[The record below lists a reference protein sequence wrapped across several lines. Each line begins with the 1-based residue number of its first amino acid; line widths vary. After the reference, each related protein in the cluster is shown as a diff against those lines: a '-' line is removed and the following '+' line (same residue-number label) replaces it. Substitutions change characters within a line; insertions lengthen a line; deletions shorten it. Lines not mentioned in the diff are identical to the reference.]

1 MGQLRGLT
9 LAAVLFIES
18 VAALAQTPA
27 LTKYGPEE
35 MLAESSKL
43 ADLTFP
49 ETAVELGLFSKFNNV
64 LFRPSGGTSEQRY
77 PAVVLLH
84 RCGPFRDQ
92 EVRYWVE
99 GALSKGYVVLPVDSL
114 RGNATN
120 CIFPLKVESGRRIK
134 DAFDALRHLAGLP
147 FVDSARVYV
156 IGFSQGSFIATLAS
170 SAQVASA
177 FGVPPTKKF
186 AAAAGLY
193 GHCQYPAGSIRGVSY
208 QIDIL
213 RPDVDRPLLLLM
225 AELDNE
231 TPPASCDEPVKQLK
245 AKGVPIEAHIY
256 PKTTHCWDCMLSDGL
271 VRTDFR
277 GVQIAY
283 RYDKAITDDSSRRI
297 FDFFSR

>member
-1 MGQLRGLT
+1 MNRLRRLT
-9 LAAVLFIES
+9 LAAALVIES
-18 VAALAQTPA
+18 GAALAQSPA
-27 LTKYGPEE
+27 LTKYGPAE
-35 MLAESSKL
+35 MLAESSNL

-49 ETAVELGLFSKFNNV
+49 KTAVELGMFSKFNNI
-64 LFRPSGGTSEQRY
+64 LFRPSRGTSGQRY

-84 RCGPFRDQ
+84 RCGPFQDQ

-99 GALSKGYVVLPVDSL
+99 AALAKGYVVLPVDSL
-114 RGNATN
+114 RGNANN
-120 CIFPLKVESGRRIK
+120 CTFPLQVESGRRIK
-134 DAFDALRHLAGLP
+134 DAFDAHHHLAGLP

-156 IGFSQGSFIATLAS
+156 VGFSQGSFIATLAS

-177 FGVPPTKKF
+177 FGVPPTKRF

-193 GHCQYPAGSIRGVSY
+193 GHCQYPVGSIRGVSY

-231 TPPASCDEPVKQLK
+231 TPPTSCDEPVKQLT

-256 PKTTHCWDCMLSDGL
+256 PKTTHCWDCILSDGR

-277 GVQIAY
+277 GVQIVY
-283 RYDKAITDDSSRRI
+283 RYDKAITDDSSQRI
-297 FDFFSR
+297 FEFFSR